1 METKGKI
8 LVKSIID
15 YIYDYGDNSIETM
28 PLNEV
33 DSLILCQLSYL
44 KYDGIVP
51 ALNAKLPFMTL
62 QEIKER
68 ENFDNLFFD
77 RRFEENNREL
87 FLAASESIRFK
98 NMRLGNYVSMT
109 DTDWELQFSA
119 ITFTFENGTFYL
131 AYRGTDE
138 TIIGWKEDFNMALI
152 TPIPSQEKAMQYLNL
167 IAEISHGD
175 FYIGGHSKGGNLA
188 VYAAS
193 KCLSQIRERIITI
206 YNHDGP
212 GFKKGTV
219 TESEGFKSIS
229 GKIKKF
235 MPHSSIIGMLMESNE
250 PTEIIECRS
259 FGILQH
265 DPFNWIVDDTS
276 FRRVDDLY
284 THVLIQDE
292 SVNQWINGM
301 SDSERKIFV
310 DNLFKVLSSGGS
322 ETLLDIMDDFI
333 TNSIAMKNAITE
345 LDPKTREMISIILNN
360 LQFSLQE
367 VMMDRVRK
375 KIEPH
380 FSAWLEKWRK

>member
-1 METKGKI
+1 M
-8 LVKSIID
+8 KSIID
-15 YIYDYGDNSIETM
+15 YIYNYGDNSIEEM

-33 DSLILCQLSYL
+33 DSLILSQLSYL

-51 ALNAKLPFMTL
+51 AINEKLPFVTL
-62 QEIKER
+62 PEVKEND
-68 ENFDNLFFD
+68 NFDALFED
-77 RRFEENNREL
+77 RRYESNNREL
-87 FLAASESIRFK
+87 FEAASGSIRFG

-109 DTDWELQFSA
+109 DNEWELQFSA
-119 ITFTFENGTFYL
+119 ITYTFENGTFYL

-138 TIIGWKEDFNMALI
+138 TIVGWREDCNMALI
-152 TPIPSQEKAMQYLNL
+152 TPIPAQEKAMQYLNL

-193 KCLSQIRERIITI
+193 TCLSCVRDRIIFV

-235 MPHSSIIGMLMESNE
+235 MPHSSIVGMLMESNE
-250 PTEIIECRS
+250 PSEIIECKS

-265 DPFNWIVDDTS
+265 DPFNWIVDDIS
-276 FRRVDDLY
+276 FRRVDELY
-284 THVLIQDE
+284 THVSIQDE
-292 SVNQWINGM
+292 SVNQWIDGM
-301 SDSERKIFV
+301 SDSERKVFV
-310 DNLFKVLSSGGS
+310 DNLFKVLGANGS
-322 ETLLDIMDDFI
+322 ETILDIMDDFI
-333 TNSIAMKNAITE
+333 NNSIAMKNAIDE
-345 LDPKTREMISIILNN
+345 LDPKTREIIGIILNN
-360 LQFSLQE
+360 LQLSIQD
-367 VMMDRVRK
+367 VMMERVRK

-380 FSAWLEKWRK
+380 FSTWLEKWRK